1 MNQVTTTQ
9 DRTPAATVGISSGN
23 GSKIAPQNLAEVIRF
38 SEVMC
43 RADIALPKHLRGNQ
57 GACMAVALQA
67 LEWEMSPFAVASKSY
82 AVNGMI
88 AYEAQLIAAVVNT
101 RSGIKGRLKY
111 RYAGSGD
118 DMVCTVVGEIDG
130 EVLEYESP
138 RLGSIT
144 PKNSPLWKTDPRQ
157 QLGYYSARSW
167 ARRHCP
173 EVLLG
178 VYDRDEAASF
188 QGPEN
193 ARDVTPER
201 KPLSERLTASKPAGG
216 GQPSEGFSTDHI
228 DRETGEIRDGEY
240 ETVGECDGDS
250 SDPAPADEP
259 GEEVDSPSDASPGDD
274 TGEIASDPTWEPDR
288 IADPRTHEGIEL
300 FRLLDVESVN
310 SLPADERETICLLCD
325 DLATDSLKAA
335 VDTRI
340 KSYAATLNGLS
351 VVGKRL
357 ARGAQQ
363 ARIAQID
370 GAA

>member
-9 DRTPAATVGISSGN
+9 DRSPAATVGISSGN

-188 QGPEN
+188 QGAEN

-216 GQPSEGFSTDHI
+216 AQPSEGFSVDHI

-240 ETVGECDGDS
+240 ETVDGPQDRQAGPS
-250 SDPAPADEP
+250 DEP
-259 GEEVDSPSDASPGDD
+259 GEDMESPSDASPGDD
-274 TGEIASDPTWEPDR
+274 TGDSGGATAWEPDR
-288 IADPRTHEGIEL
+288 IADPRTPEGVEL
-300 FRLLDVESVN
+300 FRLLNEEGVN

-325 DLATDSLKAA
+325 DLATDSLKAD
-335 VDTRI
+335 VDARI

-363 ARIAQID
+363 ARMAQID
-370 GAA
+370 GGV